1 MSNIAV
7 FGDISTNGIDGS
19 SIWLQSICNVL
30 ASEGH
35 NVSLILRDKPVLS
48 SITDGLY
55 SKVKIIN
62 PWRQDYSEISSENT
76 ISPEEL
82 IILLTA
88 INEVEVLDHIIMRA
102 PRFLEELHRYT
113 MKARSY
119 DLINKVDAYFA
130 RLNIFSED
138 YDLSVLSSICFGINR
153 LIVQTEQMRDYAEQ
167 LYPNLV
173 GKVIVLNPMIPQTYE
188 IDDHKISNKIGH
200 KSVIYAGKMDTNY
213 LIEDYVDNA
222 SLINILGFDVS
233 LVGSK
238 FNTVKT
244 DKTFKSRVENKIE
257 SSDIEW
263 IKVLSREQTIKKVSE
278 ATFLVSIRDKHF
290 DSDNEI
296 STKLLESIAA
306 GTLPI
311 INKNKVNIGIVGENY
326 PLFANSFAELEF
338 VIKQF
343 PLTIV
348 NYKKVLRSVQ
358 SRVDKYT
365 FKNIYDRQL
374 KNFYEK
380 SVITTGPSFVLEKKK
395 VLVASHDNK
404 FLNQVLLGLKD
415 NKEIEI
421 RFDNW
426 KTTSQ
431 HDQKLSEQL
440 LDWADVILC
449 EWAVGPAVFY
459 SQNKREHQKLL
470 IRLHRFEIT
479 TEQPYEINAE
489 NVDSFIV
496 VSDYIKDFCIKNYHW
511 HADMITVMPQFS
523 DTNHFER
530 SKVSGYPY
538 NLGLLGCIP
547 SLKRLDR
554 SLDILEELRK
564 IDKRYTLYIKSKM
577 PWEVP
582 FIWNKEDE
590 RVYYSNQL
598 KRIESSRWLRDAVV
612 FDSYGND
619 VAVWFRKI
627 GWILSTSDIEGCHT
641 AVAEA
646 MSSGSKAVI
655 FDWPGAKDVYSLNEI
670 FVSPIAAAQH
680 IIDNSKFD
688 EYQVQSQKEY
698 CFSKFDISKT
708 LKFYNDFIVND
719 YLTKTNKRV
728 SMLTTIKME

>member
-19 SIWLQSICNVL
+19 SIWLQSICNVF

-35 NVSLILRDKPVLS
+35 NVSLILRDKPVLT
-48 SITDGLY
+48 SITDGLS

-76 ISPEEL
+76 ISPEDL

-88 INEVEVLDHIIMRA
+88 LNDVEVLDHIIMRA
-102 PRFLEELHRYT
+102 PKFLEELHRYT
-113 MKARSY
+113 MKARNY

-222 SLINILGFDVS
+222 PLINILGFDVS

-263 IKVLSREQTIKKVSE
+263 IKILSREQTIEKVSE

-311 INKNKVNIGIVGENY
+311 INRNKVNIGVVGENY

-380 SVITTGPSFVLEKKK
+380 NIVTTGPSCVLEKQK

-415 NKEIEI
+415 NEEIEI

-431 HDQKLSEQL
+431 HDQELSEQL

-511 HADMITVMPQFS
+511 HTDMITVMPQFA

-530 SKVSGYPY
+530 SKVSGYKY

-547 SLKRLDR
+547 SLKRLNR

-590 RVYYSNQL
+590 RVYYSDQL

-670 FVSPIAAAQH
+670 FVSPIEAAQH

-688 EYQVQSQKEY
+688 EYQIQLQKEY

-708 LKFYNDFIVND
+708 LGFYSNFIFSK
-719 YLTKTNKRV
+719 KT
-728 SMLTTIKME
+728 S

>member
-35 NVSLILRDKPVLS
+35 NVFLILRDKPVLS

-62 PWRQDYSEISSENT
+62 PWQQDYSEISSDNT
-76 ISPEEL
+76 ISPKEL
-82 IILLTA
+82 ITLLTA
-88 INEVEVLDHIIMRA
+88 INKEAMLDHIIMRA
-102 PRFLEELHRYT
+102 PRFLQELHRYT
-113 MKARSY
+113 MEVKCY

-130 RLNIFSED
+130 RLNIFSDD

-167 LYPNLV
+167 LYPHLN
-173 GKVIVLNPMIPQTYE
+173 GKVIVLNPMIPQTYN
-188 IDDHKISNKIGH
+188 IDNSKLANKIGH
-200 KSVIYAGKMDTNY
+200 KSVIYAGKIDTNY

-222 SLINILGFDVS
+222 SLINILGFDVC

-238 FNTVKT
+238 FNTVKS
-244 DKTFKSRVENKIE
+244 DKTFKSRVETKIE
-257 SSDIEW
+257 NSDIKW
-263 IKVLSREQTIKKVSE
+263 IRVLSREQTIQKVSE
-278 ATFLVSIRDKHF
+278 ATFLISIRDKHF

-311 INKNKVNIGIVGENY
+311 INKNKVNIGIVGEDY
-326 PLFANSFAELEF
+326 PLFANSFAELDF

-343 PLTIV
+343 SLTID
-348 NYKKVLRSVQ
+348 NYKNTLHKVQR
-358 SRVDKYT
+358 RVDKYT

-380 SVITTGPSFVLEKKK
+380 NVVTTSLSPVLERKK

-415 NKEIEI
+415 NKDIEI

-426 KTTSQ
+426 KTTAQ

-459 SQNKREHQKLL
+459 SQNKQVHQKLL

-479 TEQPYEINAE
+479 TEQPYKINAE

-511 HADMITVMPQFS
+511 HEDMITVMPQFA
-523 DTNHFER
+523 DTHHFER
-530 SKVSGYPY
+530 SKIPGYKY

-554 SLDILEELRK
+554 SLDVLEELRK
-564 IDKRYTLYIKSKM
+564 VDQRYTMYIKSKM

-590 RVYYSNQL
+590 RAYYSKQL
-598 KRIESSRWLRDAVV
+598 NRIESSKWLKDAVV

-646 MSSGSKAVI
+646 MSSGSQAVV
-655 FDWPGAKDVYSLNEI
+655 FDWPGAQDVYSLNEI
-670 FVSPIAAAQH
+670 FTSPIAAAQH
-680 IIDNSKFD
+680 IINSSEFHED
-688 EYQVQSQKEY
+688 QIQAQKEY
-698 CFSKFDISKT
+698 CFNKFDISRT
-708 LKFYNDFIVND
+708 LYFYNDFIFKKKLSDVK
-719 YLTKTNKRV
+719 KTI
-728 SMLTTIKME
+728 LYD

>member
-19 SIWLQSICNVL
+19 SIWLQSICNVF

-35 NVSLILRDKPVLS
+35 NVFLILRDKPILS

-55 SKVKIIN
+55 SKVRVIN
-62 PWRQDYSEISSENT
+62 PWRQDYSEIISENT
-76 ISPEEL
+76 ISSEEL

-88 INEVEVLDHIIMRA
+88 INKEEMLDHIIMRA
-102 PRFLEELHRYT
+102 PRFLKELHKYT
-113 MKARSY
+113 MEAKCY

-130 RLNIFSED
+130 RLNIFSDD

-167 LYPNLV
+167 LYPHLV
-173 GKVIVLNPMIPQTYE
+173 GKVIVLNPMIPQTYD
-188 IDDHKISNKIGH
+188 IDNSKISNKIRH

-222 SLINILGFDVS
+222 PLINILGFDVS

-238 FNTVKT
+238 FNTVKS

-263 IKVLSREQTIKKVSE
+263 TKVLSREQTIQKVSE

-311 INKNKVNIGIVGENY
+311 INKNKVNIGIVGETY
-326 PLFANSFAELEF
+326 PLFANSFAELDF
-338 VIKQF
+338 TIKKF
-343 PLTIV
+343 SLTID
-348 NYKKVLRSVQ
+348 NYKNTLRKVQ

-365 FKNIYDRQL
+365 FKNIYNRQL

-380 SVITTGPSFVLEKKK
+380 NIVTTRSSLILEKKK

-415 NKEIEI
+415 NQGIEI

-440 LDWADVILC
+440 LAWADVILC

-459 SQNKREHQKLL
+459 SQNKQEHQKLL

-479 TEQPYEINAE
+479 TEQPYKIDAE
-489 NVDSFIV
+489 NVDSLIV

-511 HADMITVMPQFS
+511 HEDMITVMPQFA
-523 DTNHFER
+523 DTHHFDR
-530 SKVSGYPY
+530 SKIPGYKY

-564 IDKRYTLYIKSKM
+564 VDKRYTLYIKSKM

-590 RVYYSNQL
+590 RSYYANQL
-598 KRIESSRWLRDAVV
+598 NRIESSKWLRDAVV

-646 MSSGSKAVI
+646 MSAGCKATI
-655 FDWPGAKDVYSLNEI
+655 FDWPGAQDVYSLNEI
-670 FVSPIAAAQH
+670 STSPAAAAHH
-680 IIDNSKFD
+680 IINNSEFH
-688 EYQVQSQKEY
+688 ENQIQLQKEY
-698 CFSKFDISKT
+698 CFNKFDVSKT
-708 LKFYNDFIVND
+708 LSFYIDFIFSNNLPNTENRINIV
-719 YLTKTNKRV
+719 KV
-728 SMLTTIKME
+728 F

>member
-19 SIWLQSICNVL
+19 SIWLQSICNVF

-35 NVSLILRDKPVLS
+35 NVSLILRDKPVLT

-55 SKVKIIN
+55 RKVKIIN

-76 ISPEEL
+76 ISPEDL

-88 INEVEVLDHIIMRA
+88 LNEVEVLDHIIMRA
-102 PRFLEELHRYT
+102 PRFLGELHRHT
-113 MKARSY
+113 MKARNY

-130 RLNIFSED
+130 RLNIFSDD
-138 YDLSVLSSICFGINR
+138 YDLSVLSSAHFAINR

-167 LYPNLV
+167 LYSNLV
-173 GKVIVLNPMIPQTYE
+173 GKVIVLNPMIPQIYE
-188 IDDHKISNKIGH
+188 IDDHKIANKIGH

-263 IKVLSREQTIKKVSE
+263 IKILSREQTIEKVSE

-311 INKNKVNIGIVGENY
+311 INRNKVNIGVVGENY

-338 VIKQF
+338 IIKQF
-343 PLTIV
+343 PLTIF

-380 SVITTGPSFVLEKKK
+380 SIITTGPSFVLEKNK

-440 LDWADVILC
+440 LDWADIILC

-459 SQNKREHQKLL
+459 SQNKQEHQKLL

-479 TEQPYEINAE
+479 TEQPYKINAE

-511 HADMITVMPQFS
+511 HEDMITVMPQFA
-523 DTNHFER
+523 DTHHFDR
-530 SKVSGYPY
+530 SKIPGYKY

-564 IDKRYTLYIKSKM
+564 VDKRYTLYIKSKM

-582 FIWNKEDE
+582 FIWNKEEE
-590 RVYYSNQL
+590 RAYYSKQL
-598 KRIESSRWLRDAVV
+598 NRIESSHWLKDSIV

-646 MSSGSKAVI
+646 MSSGSQAVV
-655 FDWPGAKDVYSLNEI
+655 FDWPGSAGVYANSEI
-670 FVSPIAAAQH
+670 FSSPKDAALN
-680 IIDNSKFD
+680 ILNNTEVD
-688 EYQVQSQKEY
+688 EKYISSQKNY
-698 CFSKFDISKT
+698 SYQNFDISKT
-708 LKFYNDFIVND
+708 IDFYLKFILEDKLQKFKFIKS
-719 YLTKTNKRV
+719 T
-728 SMLTTIKME
+728 

>member
-1 MSNIAV
+1 MSNIVV

-19 SIWLQSICNVL
+19 SIWLQSMCNVF
-30 ASEGH
+30 ASQNH
-35 NVSLILRDKPVLS
+35 NVFLILRDKPILS
-48 SITDGLY
+48 SITDGIDT
-55 SKVKIIN
+55 KVKIIN
-62 PWRQDYSEISSENT
+62 PWQQIYSEISSENT
-76 ISPEEL
+76 ITPEEL
-82 IILLTA
+82 ITLLTVLDREE
-88 INEVEVLDHIIMRA
+88 ILDHIIMRA
-102 PRFLEELHRYT
+102 PRYLEELHSYT
-113 MKARSY
+113 MEAKSY

-130 RLNIFSED
+130 RLNIFSND
-138 YDLSVLSSICFGINR
+138 YDLSVLSITRFAINR

-167 LYPNLV
+167 FYPLLV
-173 GKVIVLNPMIPQTYE
+173 GKVIVLNPMIPQTYD
-188 IDDHKISNKIGH
+188 IKISKIANKIER
-200 KSVIYAGKMDTNY
+200 KSVIYAGKIDTNY

-222 SLINILGFDVS
+222 PLINTLGFDVS

-238 FNTVKT
+238 FNTVKS
-244 DKTFKSRVENKIE
+244 DKKFRSRVEKKIE

-263 IKVLSREQTIKKVSE
+263 IKVLSREETIQKVSE

-311 INKNKVNIGIVGENY
+311 INRNKVNIGIVGEDY
-326 PLFANSFAELEF
+326 PLFANSFAELPST
-338 VIKQF
+338 IKNF
-343 PLTIV
+343 SLTKG
-348 NYKKVLRSVQ
+348 NYKKILSKVQ

-374 KNFYEK
+374 KKFYEK
-380 SVITTGPSFVLEKKK
+380 NITTVCPSFMSEQKK

-404 FLNQVLLGLKD
+404 FLDKVLLELKD
-415 NKEIEI
+415 YEGIEI
-421 RFDNW
+421 RYDNW
-426 KTTSQ
+426 RTTSQ

-440 LDWADVILC
+440 LDWADIILC

-459 SQNKREHQKLL
+459 SQNKKQHQKLL
-470 IRLHRFEIT
+470 VRLHRFEIT
-479 TEQPYEINAE
+479 TEQPYEIKAQ

-496 VSDYIKDFCIKNYHW
+496 VSDYIKDFCIQHYHW
-511 HADMITVMPQFS
+511 DEDLITVMPQFA
-523 DTNHFER
+523 DTHHFER
-530 SKVSGYPY
+530 SKISGSQY

-564 IDKRYTLYIKSKM
+564 VDERYTLYIKSKM

-582 FIWNKEDE
+582 FIWNKEEE
-590 RVYYSNQL
+590 RAYYSKQL
-598 KRIESSRWLRDAVV
+598 NRIESSKWLRDAVV

-646 MSSGSKAVI
+646 MSSGSQAVI
-655 FDWPGAKDVYSLNEI
+655 FDWPGSAGVYSNSEI
-670 FVSPIAAAQH
+670 FSLPKDAALNILKKYSFDKKH
-680 IIDNSKFD
+680 ISI
-688 EYQVQSQKEY
+688 QKEY
-698 CFSKFDISKT
+698 AYQEFDISRT
-708 LKFYNDFIVND
+708 VDFYLDFI
-719 YLTKTNKRV
+719 LTDKLQRLDVIESTK
-728 SMLTTIKME
+728 

>member
-19 SIWLQSICNVL
+19 SIWLQSICNVF

-62 PWRQDYSEISSENT
+62 PWQQNYSEISSENT

-82 IILLTA
+82 ITLLTM
-88 INEVEVLDHIIMRA
+88 INQEETLDHIIMRA

-138 YDLSVLSSICFGINR
+138 YDLSLLSNVHFAINR
-153 LIVQTEQMRDYAEQ
+153 LIVQTEQMRDYSEQ

-188 IDDHKISNKIGH
+188 IDDHKIANKIGH
-200 KSVIYAGKMDTNY
+200 KSVIYAGKIDTNY

-222 SLINILGFDVS
+222 SLINILGFNVS

-244 DKTFKSRVENKIE
+244 DKTFKSRIENKIE
-257 SSDIEW
+257 TSDIEW
-263 IKVLSREQTIKKVSE
+263 IKVLSREQTIEKVSE
-278 ATFLVSIRDKHF
+278 VTFLVSIRAKHF

-311 INKNKVNIGIVGENY
+311 INKNKVNIGIVGEDY

-338 VIKQF
+338 VVSQF
-343 PLTIV
+343 SLTIE
-348 NYKKVLRSVQ
+348 NYKKVLRDVQ
-358 SRVDKYT
+358 KRVDKYT
-365 FKNIYDRQL
+365 FKNIYNRQL

-380 SVITTGPSFVLEKKK
+380 SIVVIDPSFVVEKKK

-415 NKEIEI
+415 NEEIEI

-440 LDWADVILC
+440 LEWADVILC

-459 SQNKREHQKLL
+459 SQNKQEHQKLL

-479 TEQPYEINAE
+479 TEQPYRINAE

-496 VSDYIKDFCIKNYHW
+496 VSDYIKDFCIKNYQW
-511 HADMITVMPQFS
+511 SEDMITVMPQFA
-523 DTNHFER
+523 DTHHFER
-530 SKVSGYPY
+530 SKISGYKY

-564 IDKRYTLYIKSKM
+564 VDKRYTLYIKSKM
-577 PWEVP
+577 PWDVP
-582 FIWNKEDE
+582 FIWNKEEE
-590 RVYYSNQL
+590 RAYYASQM
-598 KRIESSRWLRDAVV
+598 KRIESSKWLKDAVV
-612 FDSYGND
+612 FDNYGND
-619 VAVWFRKI
+619 VAVWFRKV

-655 FDWPGAKDVYSLNEI
+655 FDWPGAQDVYSLNEI
-670 FVSPIAAAQH
+670 FVSPIAAAKH
-680 IIDNSKFD
+680 IIGSSDFD
-688 EYQVQSQKEY
+688 EDRIKMQKEF
-698 CFSKFDISKT
+698 CFDKFDISKT
-708 LKFYNDFIVND
+708 LMFYNNFIINEDLKKMDLV
-719 YLTKTNKRV
+719 KT
-728 SMLTTIKME
+728 I